1 MRFAI
6 PVNLNSIIY
15 EHSLQSMGIPYPV
28 CGDMMVMI
36 AGMDCIVL
44 HSVQLF
50 SPANIRRTCDIMA
63 G

>member
-50 SPANIRRTCDIMA
+50 SPANIHI
-63 G
+63 